1 MSFNDN
7 NPTDDW
13 DNFGASQDA
22 PSVDQGD
29 DWDNWDA
36 TDSQSDI
43 PQNSGD
49 DDWSNF
55 GDEGQE
61 QSQQE
66 DGWDGW
72 DDWNEGQSQQ
82 DVSQNGGFVGQTQ
95 DNWGSLDNQDSQN
108 QTADNGFGDFE
119 SQQNYSNPVQE
130 SFPKQFNFSTKTV
143 ALILAGILVVVG
155 LLFTG
160 IDKIHIKKDT
170 SSNKSQQQQQVQ
182 QQQPQQQQ
190 SQQQPQQ
197 QQPQQDSSSTQIKQQ
212 EQSQQDNNTDND
224 AGRIVL
230 VEIPSSTT
238 MNYATDVLTA
248 NGTVIGK
255 TKYVQGNQI
264 LYCVSITIAFA
275 DSSSTVNYY
284 CNYASYNQVSKG
296 DLVVVTYQQVEDSY
310 ISINSISK

>member
-1 MSFNDN
+1 MAFNDN

-22 PSVDQGD
+22 PNVDQGD

-43 PQNSGD
+43 PQDSGD

-72 DDWNEGQSQQ
+72 NEGQSQQ
-82 DVSQNGGFVGQTQ
+82 DIPQNGGFVGQTQ
-95 DNWGSLDNQDSQN
+95 DDWGSWDNQGGQN
-108 QTADNGFGDFE
+108 QTVDNGFGDFE
-119 SQQNYSNPVQE
+119 NQQNYNNPVQE
-130 SFPKQFNFSTKTV
+130 SVPKQFNFSTKTV
-143 ALILAGILVVVG
+143 ALILAGILVVIA
-155 LLFTG
+155 LLFMG
-160 IDKIHIKKDT
+160 IDKIHIKKNT
-170 SSNKSQQQQQVQ
+170 SNKSAQQQQQVQ

-190 SQQQPQQ
+190 PQQQQPQ
-197 QQPQQDSSSTQIKQQ
+197 QQPQQDSSSTQTQQQ
-212 EQSQQDNNTDND
+212 EQSQQSSNVAND
-224 AGRIVL
+224 GGRVVL

-248 NGTVIGK
+248 NGTVVSK

>member
-1 MSFNDN
+1 MAFNDN

-22 PSVDQGD
+22 PNVDQGD

-72 DDWNEGQSQQ
+72 DEGQSQQ
-82 DVSQNGGFVGQTQ
+82 DIPQNGGFVGQTQ
-95 DNWGSLDNQDSQN
+95 EDWGSWDNQGSQD

-119 SQQNYSNPVQE
+119 NQQNYNSPVQE
-130 SFPKQFNFSTKTV
+130 SVPKQFNLSTKTV

-155 LLFTG
+155 LLFMG
-160 IDKIHIKKDT
+160 IDKIHIKKNT
-170 SSNKSQQQQQVQ
+170 SSNSAQQQQQV
-182 QQQPQQQQ
+182 
-190 SQQQPQQ
+190 
-197 QQPQQDSSSTQIKQQ
+197 QQPQQDSSSTQTQQQ
-212 EQSQQDNNTDND
+212 EQSQQSSNVAND
-224 AGRIVL
+224 AGRVVL

-248 NGTVIGK
+248 NGTVVGK

>member
-1 MSFNDN
+1 MAFNDN

-22 PSVDQGD
+22 PNIDQGD

-43 PQNSGD
+43 PQDSGD

-72 DDWNEGQSQQ
+72 NEGQSQQ
-82 DVSQNGGFVGQTQ
+82 DIPQNGGFIGQTQ
-95 DNWGSLDNQDSQN
+95 EDWGSWDNQGGQN

-119 SQQNYSNPVQE
+119 NQQNYNNPVQE
-130 SFPKQFNFSTKTV
+130 SVPKQFNFSTKTV
-143 ALILAGILVVVG
+143 ALILAGILVVIA
-155 LLFTG
+155 LLFMG
-160 IDKIHIKKDT
+160 IDKIHIKKNT
-170 SSNKSQQQQQVQ
+170 SSNSAQQQQQVQ

-190 SQQQPQQ
+190 PQQQQPQ
-197 QQPQQDSSSTQIKQQ
+197 QQPQQDSSSTQTQQQ
-212 EQSQQDNNTDND
+212 EQSQQSSNVAND
-224 AGRIVL
+224 VGRVVL

-248 NGTVIGK
+248 NGTVVGK

>member
-1 MSFNDN
+1 MAFDDN

-36 TDSQSDI
+36 TDSQSDMS
-43 PQNSGD
+43 QESDN

-66 DGWDGW
+66 DDWDG
-72 DDWNEGQSQQ
+72 WNEGQSQQ
-82 DVSQNGGFVGQTQ
+82 DSSPNGGFIDNTQ
-95 DNWGSLDNQDSQN
+95 DNWGSWDNQDGQN

-119 SQQNYSNPVQE
+119 SQQNYSSPVQE
-130 SFPKQFNFSTKTV
+130 SVPKQFNFNTKTV
-143 ALILAGILVVVG
+143 ALILAGALVVIA
-155 LLFTG
+155 LLFMG
-160 IDKIHIKKDT
+160 IDKIHIKKNT
-170 SSNKSQQQQQVQ
+170 SNKQPQQQVQ
-182 QQQPQQQQ
+182 QQPQQV
-190 SQQQPQQ
+190 
-197 QQPQQDSSSTQIKQQ
+197 SSSAQTQRQ
-212 EQSQQDNNTDND
+212 EQSKQNSNIAND
-224 AGRIVL
+224 AGKIVL
-230 VEIPSSTT
+230 VEIPNSTT

-248 NGTVIGK
+248 NGTVVSK

-264 LYCVSITIAFA
+264 LYCVSIIISFA

-296 DLVVVTYQQVEDSY
+296 DLVVVTYQQVEDNY
-310 ISINSISK
+310 ISVNSISK

>member
-1 MSFNDN
+1 MAFNDN

-36 TDSQSDI
+36 TGSQSDMS
-43 PQNSGD
+43 QESDN

-55 GDEGQE
+55 GNEGQE

-66 DGWDGW
+66 DGWD
-72 DDWNEGQSQQ
+72 EGQSQQ
-82 DVSQNGGFVGQTQ
+82 DIPQNGGFVGQTQ
-95 DNWGSLDNQDSQN
+95 DDWGSWGNQGVQN
-108 QTADNGFGDFE
+108 QTADNGFGNFE
-119 SQQNYSNPVQE
+119 SQQDYNSPVQE
-130 SFPKQFNFSTKTV
+130 SVPKQFNFSTKTV
-143 ALILAGILVVVG
+143 ALILAGILVVVA
-155 LLFTG
+155 LLFMG
-160 IDKIHIKKDT
+160 IDKIHIKKNT
-170 SSNKSQQQQQVQ
+170 SSNQSQQQQQVQ

-190 SQQQPQQ
+190 SQQ
-197 QQPQQDSSSTQIKQQ
+197 DSSSTQTQQQ
-212 EQSQQDNNTDND
+212 EQNQQNSNTAND
-224 AGRIVL
+224 AGRVVL

-248 NGTVIGK
+248 NGTVVSK